1 MPKTIVL
8 IKELSFLMRI
18 ILPECWIHLAELVL
32 LLSVNFYSVLDI
44 TTLGNKM
51 HITKTRHS
59 SSNCIRMIIMVM
71 VGLSLAACDKPKSD
85 VAPQVMMPP
94 PSVTVEK
101 ISSRII
107 DEWEVFTGRLESAE
121 SVDLRARVSGYIQN
135 VVMKEGA
142 LVNKGDLLF
151 NIDDREL
158 KIEVKRLEALL
169 VTSQA
174 QIDLAI
180 RNLDRAKSLK
190 QTNAISQSQLEI
202 NNTQLIK
209 ANSDYD
215 NVLAALESAKLS
227 LSFARVTAPIS
238 GQVSRA
244 NITSGNYVSAG
255 EQVLTSIVSI
265 DEIHAYFDVDEQ
277 TFSGLTSLRESLG
290 EASPVIAEM
299 QLLGEEGFKHK
310 GKVDF
315 IDNKLDPNT
324 GAIRLRAMFKNQKY
338 EFIPGMF
345 ARVRLKVQEKVS
357 RMMIDEKA
365 ISTDLS
371 HKYVLVVGEN
381 NLVEYRPVSLGKRIG
396 NLRIVTAG
404 LKDGDTIIVDG
415 VQRARPGTPVT
426 PTGTEEKNTHS
437 DNQI

>member
-1 MPKTIVL
+1 MQ
-8 IKELSFLMRI
+8 
-18 ILPECWIHLAELVL
+18 
-32 LLSVNFYSVLDI
+32 
-44 TTLGNKM
+44 
-51 HITKTRHS
+51 ITKIKQPS
-59 SSNCIRMIIMVM
+59 FNCIRMITIIM
-71 VGLSLAACDKPKSD
+71 VGLSLVACKKSEPD
-85 VAPQVMMPP
+85 VAPQAMMPP
-94 PSVTVEK
+94 PSVIVEK
-101 ISSRII
+101 ISSRVI
-107 DEWEVFTGRLESAE
+107 DEWEVFTGRLESE
-121 SVDLRARVSGYIQN
+121 DSVELRPRVSGYIHN

-158 KIEVKRLEALL
+158 KIELKRLEALL
-169 VTSQA
+169 VSAQA

-190 QTNAISQSQLEI
+190 ETNSISQSQLEV
-202 NNTQLIK
+202 NNTELIK

-215 NVLAALESAKLS
+215 NVLAARESAKLS

-244 NITSGNYVSAG
+244 NITAGNYVSAG
-255 EQVLTSIVSI
+255 EQVLTSIVST
-265 DEIHAYFDVDEQ
+265 DRIHAYFDVDEQ
-277 TFSGLTSLRESLG
+277 TFSQLTTLRASLDKSF
-290 EASPVIAEM
+290 PVVAEM

-310 GKVDF
+310 GEIDF

-324 GAIRLRAMFKNQKY
+324 GAIRLRATFKNQKY

-345 ARVRLKVQEKVS
+345 ARVRLKTQENVS
-357 RMMIDEKA
+357 RMMVDEKA

-381 NLVEYRPVSLGKRIG
+381 NIVEYRPVSLGKRIAD
-396 NLRIVTAG
+396 LRVVKTG
-404 LKDGDTIIVDG
+404 LKEGDIIIIEG
-415 VQRARPGTPVT
+415 IQRARPGTPVT
-426 PTGTEEKNTHS
+426 PTEIAEKNTHT

>member
-1 MPKTIVL
+1 MLDSFSGIGTITVG
-8 IKELSFLMRI
+8 KFLLT
-18 ILPECWIHLAELVL
+18 ILH
-32 LLSVNFYSVLDI
+32 I
-44 TTLGNKM
+44 TALGNYM
-51 HITKTRHS
+51 HITKTRHF
-59 SSNCIRMIIMVM
+59 SSNCTRMIIIVM
-71 VGLSLAACDKPKSD
+71 VSLYLVACEKPKSD
-85 VAPQVMMPP
+85 VTPQAMMPP

-107 DEWEVFTGRLESAE
+107 DIWEVFTGRLESAE

-169 VTSQA
+169 VSSQA

-190 QTNAISQSQLEI
+190 ETNSISQSQLEV

-244 NITSGNYVSAG
+244 NITAGNYVTAG

-265 DEIHAYFDVDEQ
+265 DVIHAYFDVDEQ

-290 EASPVIAEM
+290 EDSPVIAEM

-324 GAIRLRAMFKNQKY
+324 GSIRLRAMFKKQKY
-338 EFIPGMF
+338 EFLPGMF

-381 NLVEYRPVSLGKRIG
+381 NVVEYRPVILGKRIG
-396 NLRIVTAG
+396 NLRIVTSG

-426 PTGTEEKNTHS
+426 PTETEEKNTHS
-437 DNQI
+437 YNQI

>member
-1 MPKTIVL
+1 M
-8 IKELSFLMRI
+8 
-18 ILPECWIHLAELVL
+18 HL
-32 LLSVNFYSVLDI
+32 
-44 TTLGNKM
+44 TQ
-51 HITKTRHS
+51 TKDHS
-59 SSNCIRMIIMVM
+59 SNFIRMIIMVM
-71 VGLSLAACDKPKSD
+71 TCLSLTACDQPESD
-85 VAPQVMMPP
+85 VAPQAMMPP

-142 LVNKGDLLF
+142 LVNKGALLF

-190 QTNAISQSQLEI
+190 ETNAISQSQLEV

-277 TFSGLTSLRESLG
+277 TFSGLTSLRAVLG
-290 EASPVIAEM
+290 DGSPVIAEM
-299 QLLGEEGFKHK
+299 QLLGEEGFIHK
-310 GKVDF
+310 GKIDF
-315 IDNKLDPNT
+315 IDNKLNPNT
-324 GAIRLRAMFKNQKY
+324 GAIRLRAAFENQKY

-345 ARVRLKVQEKVS
+345 ARVRLKTQENIT

-381 NLVEYRPVSLGKRIG
+381 NIVEYRPVILGKRIG
-396 NLRIVTAG
+396 NLRVVTSG
-404 LKDGDTIIVDG
+404 LQDGDTIILEG
-415 VQRARPGTPVT
+415 LQRARPGTPVT